1 MDVILQATVER
12 VVVYPDR
19 ARVTAVA
26 DCDLE
31 MGTHRLL
38 VDELPL
44 VLEPE
49 SVRVAGQ
56 GTARVRMQSVDVN
69 RHFYTETPAAQA
81 RDLEL
86 QIEQTQDEMQVLAD
100 EMARWQEHGKYLDG
114 LRAATVE
121 FAKGLSR
128 GRTTVT
134 DQANLLDFLRD
145 QDVQMRTAVRDLKKQ
160 ERDLKRRLQKLQN
173 ELNQQRSARPR
184 ERYRAV
190 VEIEVLTAGSFRPE
204 VTYVVHNAGWQP
216 LYDARLR
223 QTDAG
228 QTVELSYIAQI
239 TQQTGQDWTAVQLS
253 VSTARPA
260 LNQQLPE
267 LYPWYLDVY
276 MPPPPMPPPQAR
288 AKMADRAV
296 MAAPAPAMAAA
307 EAFVMEEAG
316 FQVAEAEIT
325 TASVSSEGTAVTFQ
339 VPNPADIPSDGSPH
353 KTTLQQLQ
361 LDPKLDYL
369 CMPKHTDAVYR
380 RATITNSGS
389 GPLLAGSASLFV
401 GDEFI
406 GRTNLAYTPTG
417 GELELLLGV
426 EERITVEREL
436 SKREVDKKML
446 RDVRRT
452 RFGYEME
459 LQNLL
464 STAVTIELHDHI
476 PVSRNEQ
483 IKVRLENP
491 RPVPSEQSDLN
502 ELEWHLT
509 LPAGAK
515 QTIAYEFVVE
525 HPPSLRI
532 TGLSE

>member
-1 MDVILQATVER
+1 
-12 VVVYPDR
+12 
-19 ARVTAVA
+19 
-26 DCDLE
+26 
-31 MGTHRLL
+31 MGIHRLL

-56 GTARVRMQSVDVN
+56 GTAQVRIQSVDVN

-100 EMARWQEHGKYLDG
+100 EMTRWQEHGKYLDG
-114 LRAATVE
+114 LRAATAE
-121 FAKGLSR
+121 FARGLSR

-184 ERYRAV
+184 ERYRAM
-190 VEIEVLTAGSFRPE
+190 VEVEVLAAGTFRPE
-204 VTYVVHNAGWQP
+204 VTYVVYSAGWQP

-228 QTVELSYIAQI
+228 QTVELSYMAQI

-260 LNQQLPE
+260 LNQRLPE
-267 LYPWYLDVY
+267 LHPWYLDVY
-276 MPPPPMPPPQAR
+276 VPPPPMPAPQTRAR
-288 AKMADRAV
+288 MAAAAP
-296 MAAPAPAMAAA
+296 MAATAAPAAAEEMAFQADLALLDAEIVTAAA
-307 EAFVMEEAG
+307 
-316 FQVAEAEIT
+316 
-325 TASVSSEGTAVTFQ
+325 SSEGTAVTFH

-361 LDPKLDYL
+361 LAPKLDYL
-369 CMPKHTDAVYR
+369 CAPKHTDAVYR

-389 GPLLAGSASLFV
+389 GPLLAGAASLFV
-401 GDEFI
+401 EDEFI
-406 GRTNLAYTPTG
+406 GRTHLEYTPTG

-452 RFGYEME
+452 RFGYELE

-464 STAVTIELHDHI
+464 GTAVTVELHDHI

-491 RPVPSEQSDLN
+491 RPAPTEQSDLN
-502 ELEWHLT
+502 LLEWHLP

-515 QTIAYEFVVE
+515 QTVAYEFVIE
-525 HPPSLRI
+525 HPPALRI
-532 TGLSE
+532 TGLQE

>member
-1 MDVILQATVER
+1 MDVIVQAAVER

-26 DCDLE
+26 DCELE
-31 MGTHRLL
+31 AGTHRLL

-56 GTARVRMQSVDVN
+56 GTARVRIQSVDVN

-100 EMARWQEHGKYLDG
+100 DMARWQEHGKYLDG

-190 VEIEVLTAGSFRPE
+190 VEIEVLAAGAFRPE

-239 TQQTGQDWTAVQLS
+239 TQQTGQDWTAVQLN

-276 MPPPPMPPPQAR
+276 TPPPPMPPPQAR
-288 AKMADRAV
+288 VRMAVAAP
-296 MAAPAPAMAAA
+296 MAAAAPAAEEMAIQA
-307 EAFVMEEAG
+307 EFLSLD
-316 FQVAEAEIT
+316 AEIS
-325 TASVSSEGTAVTFQ
+325 TATVSSEGTAVTFQ

-353 KTTLQQLQ
+353 KTTLQQLL

-369 CMPKHTDAVYR
+369 CVPKHTDAVYR
-380 RATITNSGS
+380 RATITNNSS
-389 GPLLAGSASLFV
+389 GPLLPGSASLFV
-401 GDEFI
+401 ENEFI

-436 SKREVDKKML
+436 KKREVDKKML

-452 RFGYEME
+452 RFGYEMA

-464 STAVTIELHDHI
+464 GTAVTVELHDHI

-483 IKVRLENP
+483 IKVRLESP
-491 RPVPSEQSDLN
+491 RPTPTEQSDLN

-515 QTIAYEFVVE
+515 QTVAYEFVVE
-525 HPPSLRI
+525 HPPALRI

>member
-1 MDVILQATVER
+1 MDVMMQPAVER

-26 DCDLE
+26 DCELE
-31 MGTHRLL
+31 TGVHRLL

-56 GTARVRMQSVDVN
+56 GTAQVRIQSVDVN

-100 EMARWQEHGKYLDG
+100 EMTRWQEHGKYLDG

-184 ERYRAV
+184 ERYRAM
-190 VEIEVLTAGSFRPE
+190 VEVEVLAAGTFRPE
-204 VTYVVHNAGWQP
+204 VTYVVHSAGWQP

-223 QTDAG
+223 QTESG

-267 LYPWYLDVY
+267 LYPWYLDVFV
-276 MPPPPMPPPQAR
+276 PPPVPVPQPR
-288 AKMADRAV
+288 GKMQMVAAAP
-296 MAAPAPAMAAA
+296 MAAPAAAMDTFA
-307 EAFVMEEAG
+307 MEEAELH
-316 FQVAEAEIT
+316 VRRAEIV
-325 TASVSSEGTAVTFQ
+325 TADVGSEGTAVSFH
-339 VPNPADIPSDGSPH
+339 VPKPADIPSDGSPH

-380 RATITNSGS
+380 RATITNNSS

-401 GDEFI
+401 EDEFI
-406 GRTNLAYTPTG
+406 GRTNLEYTPTG

-459 LQNLL
+459 LHNLL
-464 STAVTIELHDHI
+464 GTAVTVELHDHI

-483 IKVRLENP
+483 IKVKLEIA
-491 RPVPSEQSDLN
+491 RPTPTEQSDLN

-525 HPPSLRI
+525 HPPALRI

>member
-1 MDVILQATVER
+1 MDILLEATVER

-31 MGTHRLL
+31 SGNHRLL

-56 GTARVRMQSVDVN
+56 GTARVRIQSVDVA
-69 RHFYTETPAAQA
+69 RRYYEQTPLAQA
-81 RDLEL
+81 RDLEQ

-173 ELNQQRSARPR
+173 ELNQMRSARPR
-184 ERYRAV
+184 ERYQAV
-190 VEIEVLTAGSFRPE
+190 VEIEVLAAGIFRPE
-204 VTYVVHNAGWQP
+204 VTYVVHQAGWQP

-223 QTDAG
+223 QTETG
-228 QTVELSYIAQI
+228 QTVELSYMAQI

-276 MPPPPMPPPQAR
+276 MPPPVPQPRMQR
-288 AKMADRAV
+288 AAAP
-296 MAAPAPAMAAA
+296 MAAAAMAAA
-307 EAFVMEEAG
+307 DTFAAPEAEM
-316 FQVAEAEIT
+316 QMKEAEIV
-325 TASVSSEGTAVTFQ
+325 TAAASSEGTAVTFH

-380 RATITNSGS
+380 RATITNSSS

-406 GRTNLAYTPTG
+406 GRTNLEYTPTG

-452 RFGYEME
+452 RFGYEIE
-459 LQNLL
+459 LENLL
-464 STAVTIELHDHI
+464 GTAVTIELHDHI

-483 IKVRLENP
+483 IKVRLENA
-491 RPVPSEQSDLN
+491 RPTPTEQSDLN
-502 ELEWHLT
+502 HLEWHLP

-515 QTIAYEFVVE
+515 QTIVYEFVVE
-525 HPPSLRI
+525 HPPALRI

>member
-1 MDVILQATVER
+1 MDVTLEATVER

-26 DCDLE
+26 DCELE
-31 MGTHRLL
+31 TGIHRLL

-49 SVRVAGQ
+49 SVRVSGQ
-56 GTARVRMQSVDVN
+56 GTARVRIQSVDVN

-100 EMARWQEHGKYLDG
+100 EMACWQGHGKYLDG

-134 DQANLLDFLRD
+134 DQVNLLDFLRD

-190 VEIEVLTAGSFRPE
+190 VEIEVLAAGTFRTE

-276 MPPPPMPPPQAR
+276 MPPPLPAPQAR

-296 MAAPAPAMAAA
+296 MAAPAMAAA
-307 EAFVMEEAG
+307 DAFVMEEASL
-316 FQVAEAEIT
+316 QVADAEIT

-380 RATITNSGS
+380 RVTITNSGS

-436 SKREVDKKML
+436 KKREVDKKML

-464 STAVTIELHDHI
+464 GTAVTIELHDHI

-483 IKVRLENP
+483 IKVRLENA
-491 RPVPSEQSDLN
+491 RPTPTEQSDLN
-502 ELEWHLT
+502 ELEWQLT

-515 QTIAYEFVVE
+515 QTIVYEFVVE
-525 HPPSLRI
+525 HPPALRI